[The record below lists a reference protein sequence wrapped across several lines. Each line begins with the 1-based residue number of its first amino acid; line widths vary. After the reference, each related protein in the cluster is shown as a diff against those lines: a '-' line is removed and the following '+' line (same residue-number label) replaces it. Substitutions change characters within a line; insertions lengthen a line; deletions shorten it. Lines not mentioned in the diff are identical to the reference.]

1 MKYEQY
7 DNIIKHNSWWLRLE
21 VTSTEQKCNT
31 SRQKLPGTHILELP
45 HTDSCQNLTKVVFN
59 IAIEM
64 YNY

>member
-1 MKYEQY
+1 MKYELY

-31 SRQKLPGTHILELP
+31 SRHKLPGTHVLTR
-45 HTDSCQNLTKVVFN
+45 TDSCQNLTKVVFN

>member
-31 SRQKLPGTHILELP
+31 SIQKLPGTHILELP
-45 HTDSCQNLTKVVFN
+45 LTAVR
-59 IAIEM
+59 I
-64 YNY
+64 

>member
-45 HTDSCQNLTKVVFN
+45 LTLTAVR
-59 IAIEM
+59 I
-64 YNY
+64 